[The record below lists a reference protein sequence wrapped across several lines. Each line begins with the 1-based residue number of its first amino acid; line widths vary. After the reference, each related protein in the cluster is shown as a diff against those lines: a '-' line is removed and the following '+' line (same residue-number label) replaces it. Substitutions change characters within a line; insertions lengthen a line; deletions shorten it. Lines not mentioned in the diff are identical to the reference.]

1 MDPHGAD
8 QRGNP
13 IGGLL
18 YSQAFGGNVT
28 QGQNS
33 TAPWTQVMQWCV
45 VNRLRMTS
53 TDVDYFEKAQ
63 LHGIGCAVF
72 VLMTSINANFDFSVA

>member
-18 YSQAFGGNVT
+18 YSQAFGGNIT

-45 VNRLRMTS
+45 VTRLVR
-53 TDVDYFEKAQ
+53 KKN
-63 LHGIGCAVF
+63 G
-72 VLMTSINANFDFSVA
+72 

>member
-18 YSQAFGGNVT
+18 YSQAFGGNIT

-45 VNRLRMTS
+45 ETRLLRIKMANASVTGITS
-53 TDVDYFEKAQ
+53 WDRVRLTCEIETA
-63 LHGIGCAVF
+63 HC
-72 VLMTSINANFDFSVA
+72 